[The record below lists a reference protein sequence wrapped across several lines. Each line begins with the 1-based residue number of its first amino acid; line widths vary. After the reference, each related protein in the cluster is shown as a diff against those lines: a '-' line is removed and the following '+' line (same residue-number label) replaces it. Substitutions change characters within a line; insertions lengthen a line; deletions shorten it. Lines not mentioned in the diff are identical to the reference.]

1 MTRRCARI
9 AIPLLACLLTG
20 CVERR
25 FRVESNPP
33 GAYVYVNNVPHGP
46 TPVDVPFLFYGD
58 YEIKLVKEGYETLKV
73 KQNVSTPW
81 YQYPVVDF
89 FSESLWPWQIT
100 DIRPLLYEMEPV
112 LQPNLEIL
120 KAQAEELRGR
130 AKELPKPRYPDPRKD
145 TPTDQPTP
153 KNPRQ
158 PTEALPIP
166 RESPVLPVP
175 KAGEPQ

>member
-1 MTRRCARI
+1 
-9 AIPLLACLLTG
+9 LACLLTG

>member
-1 MTRRCARI
+1 MTRRCVRI

-58 YEIKLVKEGYETLKV
+58 YEIKLVKDGYETLKV

-81 YQYPVVDF
+81 YQYPIVDF

-100 DIRPLLYEMEPV
+100 DIRPFQYDLVPV

-120 KAQAEELRGR
+120 KAEAEELRARG
-130 AKELPKPRYPDPRKD
+130 KEVAKPRYPDPREDK
-145 TPTDQPTP
+145 PTDKPSP
-153 KNPRQ
+153 KEPAK
-158 PTEALPIP
+158 PTEALPTP
-166 RESPVLPVP
+166 RETPVLPVP
-175 KAGEPQ
+175 KTNEEK